1 MPQNKRESLIYTIM
15 MCFIMVLWM
24 SLYNVFLRTGEI
36 SSTLI
41 RDAWLGFPLAYIVA
55 LCCDLFFVSKAVK
68 SIAFKFLLKPT
79 SSTIQKIITIS
90 GLMVVFMV
98 IIMSLYG
105 AIIACLNTNEWDKL
119 IFIWLIGICQNF
131 IMALPFQILIA
142 GNIVR
147 FVFRKAF
154 PVGSI
159 S

>member
-55 LCCDLFFVSKAVK
+55 LCCDLFFVSKSVK
-68 SIAFKFLLKPT
+68 AIAFKFLLKPT

>member
-24 SLYNVFLRTGEI
+24 SIYNIFLINKELSI
-36 SSTLI
+36 SIL
-41 RDAWLGFPLAYIVA
+41 RDAWLGFPLAYIIA
-55 LCCDLFFVSKAVK
+55 LSCDLLFVSKAVK
-68 SIAFKFLLKPT
+68 IIAFKFLLKPT

-90 GLMVVFMV
+90 SLMVVFMV
-98 IIMSLYG
+98 VIMSLYG
-105 AIIACLNTNEWDKL
+105 AIIACLNTNEWNKL
-119 IFIWLIGICQNF
+119 IFIWFIGICQNF

-147 FVFRKAF
+147 FIFRKAF